1 MFECMEMMQVPTDC
15 NIATHQVVDGE
26 LEVQVTE
33 ASRVAVQGEEADQQ
47 RERLRD
53 DPPGELAA
61 TVSDTTAAGE
71 AEVTSTAEGETTA
84 LEGALAAA
92 KREGEHQTVQPPEL
106 QNQPQHVQGE
116 FVNQGYLLWETS
128 RTNWLRQPKS
138 DTEASASSSQT
149 PRAAAI
155 PVEVDDIIDVI
166 FSPRW
171 ASHTGDESPPERFPQ
186 NVPLPQ
192 MVDILVDL
200 WEAEGLDL

>member
-1 MFECMEMMQVPTDC
+1 MQDPAEGSNESQLALV
-15 NIATHQVVDGE
+15 GE
-26 LEVQVTE
+26 TE
-33 ASRVAVQGEEADQQ
+33 AQEVVETNRVFDDESEERQQ
-47 RERLRD
+47 RQRGD

-71 AEVTSTAEGETTA
+71 EAVTSTAEGETTA
-84 LEGALAAA
+84 AEGAPPAAA
-92 KREGEHQTVQPPEL
+92 TDGQHLVQP
-106 QNQPQHVQGE
+106 QPQQQQQLIPTQPQQPGENGE

-128 RTNWLRQPKS
+128 RTHWLRQPKS
-138 DTEASASSSQT
+138 DTETSMSSGQT

-171 ASHTGDESPPERFPQ
+171 SHTGGDESPPERFPQ

-200 WEAEGLDL
+200 WEAEGLDV